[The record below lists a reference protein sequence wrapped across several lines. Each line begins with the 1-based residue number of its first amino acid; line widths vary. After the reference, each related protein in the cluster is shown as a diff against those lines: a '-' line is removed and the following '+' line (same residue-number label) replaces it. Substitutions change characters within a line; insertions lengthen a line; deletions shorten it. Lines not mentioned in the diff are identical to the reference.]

1 LAPGRSAIVAEIE
14 EDWVT
19 PLDSH
24 MEAAGGVVLRSWRD
38 DLEDERIRREAE
50 RRRAELAQLQTERAQ
65 ARDEWQARLETC
77 VEAARAKCQD
87 VYDRVQARIDRN
99 AE

>member
-24 MEAAGGVVLRSWRD
+24 MEAAGGIVLRAWRD
-38 DLEDERIRREAE
+38 DIEDERIRREAE

-65 ARDEWQARLETC
+65 ARDEW
-77 VEAARAKCQD
+77 
-87 VYDRVQARIDRN
+87 
-99 AE
+99 

>member
-24 MEAAGGVVLRSWRD
+24 MEAAGGIVLRAWRD
-38 DLEDERIRREAE
+38 DIEDERIRREAE
-50 RRRAELAQLQTERAQ
+50 TAPRRARATADR
-65 ARDEWQARLETC
+65 ARPGQGRMEIGAAGARRGG
-77 VEAARAKCQD
+77 AGKCQD
-87 VYDRVQARIDRN
+87 VCDRVQARID
-99 AE
+99 